1 MKNKVSH
8 INKSIEKWVT
18 NEKKSISLSEA
29 VQTSTIDFKDV
40 NQGIEVLAFA
50 AAIRALGLSN
60 RDLQPR
66 KLSNYIRSGYLQI
79 QIICSVILFQ
89 FRGDK
94 GVSRDDLYDAV
105 CEVFPLTT
113 YANFR
118 KVLSVGVES
127 EIFVREKDQR
137 DSRRTLYRIS
147 EEMMHPLTIYFTST
161 VRDFDHLFAS
171 VFDGA
176 LSSNDIKNLEEYILK
191 TMSMSFNGFSVKDT
205 KDSSG

>member
-1 MKNKVSH
+1 MNDKVRP
-8 INKSIEKWVT
+8 INKSIEKW
-18 NEKKSISLSEA
+18 NINKKRGSLSEA
-29 VQTSTIDFKDV
+29 VRESSIDFKDS

-89 FRGDK
+89 FRGDP
-94 GVSRDDLYDAV
+94 GVSRDDLYDSV
-105 CEVFPLTT
+105 CDVFPATT
-113 YANFR
+113 FANFR
-118 KVLSVGVES
+118 KVLATGVDS
-127 EIFVREKDQR
+127 EIFVRDKDPK

-147 EEMMHPLTIYFTST
+147 EEMMDPLTNYFTN
-161 VRDFDHLFAS
+161 VVKDFDGLFSS

-176 LSSNDIKNLEEYILK
+176 LSQDDINNLESYIVTRTSIRPRK
-191 TMSMSFNGFSVKDT
+191 RIDNK
-205 KDSSG
+205 

>member
-1 MKNKVSH
+1 MNDKVRP
-8 INKSIEKWVT
+8 INKSIEKW
-18 NEKKSISLSEA
+18 NINKKRGSLSEA
-29 VQTSTIDFKDV
+29 VRESSIDFKDS

-89 FRGDK
+89 FRGDP
-94 GVSRDDLYDAV
+94 GVSRDDLYDSV
-105 CEVFPLTT
+105 CDVFPATT
-113 YANFR
+113 FANFR
-118 KVLSVGVES
+118 KVLATGVDS
-127 EIFVREKDQR
+127 EIFVRDKDPK

-147 EEMMHPLTIYFTST
+147 EEMIHPLTNYFTN
-161 VRDFDHLFAS
+161 VVKDFDGLFSS

-176 LSSNDIKNLEEYILK
+176 LSQDDINNLESYIVTRTSIRPRK
-191 TMSMSFNGFSVKDT
+191 TIDNK
-205 KDSSG
+205 

>member
-1 MKNKVSH
+1 MDDKVRV
-8 INKSIEKWVT
+8 INKSIEKWKV
-18 NEKKSISLSEA
+18 NKKTGSLTEA
-29 VQTSTIDFKDV
+29 VKESTIDFKNT

-89 FRGDK
+89 FRGDP
-94 GVSRDDLYDAV
+94 GVSRDDLYDSV
-105 CEVFPLTT
+105 CDVFPATT
-113 YANFR
+113 FANFR
-118 KVLSVGVES
+118 KVLATGVDS
-127 EIFVREKDQR
+127 EIFVRDKDPK

-147 EEMMHPLTIYFTST
+147 EEMMDPLTNYFTN
-161 VRDFDHLFAS
+161 VVKDFDGLFSS

-176 LSSNDIKNLEEYILK
+176 LSQDDINNLESYIVTRTSIRPRK
-191 TMSMSFNGFSVKDT
+191 TIDNK
-205 KDSSG
+205 

>member
-1 MKNKVSH
+1 MNDKVRP
-8 INKSIEKWVT
+8 INKSIEKW
-18 NEKKSISLSEA
+18 NINKKRGSLSEA
-29 VQTSTIDFKDV
+29 VRESSIDFKDS

-89 FRGDK
+89 FRGDP
-94 GVSRDDLYDAV
+94 GVSRDDLYDSV
-105 CEVFPLTT
+105 CDVFPATT
-113 YANFR
+113 FANFR
-118 KVLSVGVES
+118 KVLATGVDS
-127 EIFVREKDQR
+127 EIFVRDKDPK

-147 EEMMHPLTIYFTST
+147 EEMMHPLTNYFTN
-161 VRDFDHLFAS
+161 VVKDFDGLFSS

-176 LSSNDIKNLEEYILK
+176 LSQDDINNLESYIITRTSIRPRK
-191 TMSMSFNGFSVKDT
+191 TIDNK
-205 KDSSG
+205 

>member
-1 MKNKVSH
+1 MNDKVRS
-8 INKSIEKWVT
+8 INKSIEKW
-18 NEKKSISLSEA
+18 NINKKRGSLSEA
-29 VQTSTIDFKDV
+29 VRESSIDFKDS

-89 FRGDK
+89 FRGDP
-94 GVSRDDLYDAV
+94 GVSRDDLYDSV
-105 CEVFPLTT
+105 CDVFPATT
-113 YANFR
+113 FANFR
-118 KVLSVGVES
+118 KVLATGVDS
-127 EIFVREKDQR
+127 EIFVRDKDPK

-147 EEMMHPLTIYFTST
+147 EEMMDPLTNYFTN
-161 VRDFDHLFAS
+161 VVKDFDGLFSS

-176 LSSNDIKNLEEYILK
+176 LSQDDINNLESYIVTRTSIRPRK
-191 TMSMSFNGFSVKDT
+191 TIDNK
-205 KDSSG
+205 